1 MTNETADEPHRVP
14 PRAYPSLDPAQLAA
28 INAKLV
34 AIAALRH
41 PGKLITAQLANLTVA
56 MEPQTHHLETF
67 IAFPSGTRTSPPSS
81 ARPWGMLDER

>member
-41 PGKLITAQLANLTVA
+41 PVKLTTAQLADLTAA
-56 MEPQTHHLETF
+56 MEQQTRHLETLHRFPLRNADEPAF
-67 IAFPSGTRTSPPSS
+67 IRSPLGD
-81 ARPWGMLDER
+81 AR